1 MSIIFFLYRIPSY
14 TLNICFFTNFCSNT
28 KYVSAVKCVNIVQ
41 LKFLIWLLNL
51 SPVHKIRVSNSIPI
65 FRNFFEQNKW
75 LKKPCKV
82 YFWFKYFRLNH
93 NFLKVFWNYV
103 WWYLDMLCQS
113 SKYLHVQMLK
123 SIPKPKAAYQSVS
136 KNDQLWKTPSSAV
149 PPHIHLK
156 EPKKIH
162 IFSFTKHNIWP
173 VITLNFSNYKKCTFS
188 SLN

>member
-1 MSIIFFLYRIPSY
+1 
-14 TLNICFFTNFCSNT
+14 
-28 KYVSAVKCVNIVQ
+28 
-41 LKFLIWLLNL
+41 
-51 SPVHKIRVSNSIPI
+51 
-65 FRNFFEQNKW
+65 
-75 LKKPCKV
+75 
-82 YFWFKYFRLNH
+82 
-93 NFLKVFWNYV
+93 
-103 WWYLDMLCQS
+103 MLCQS

-156 EPKKIH
+156 EPKNTFFF
-162 IFSFTKHNIWP
+162 FSFTKHNIWP

>member
-1 MSIIFFLYRIPSY
+1 MYVC
-14 TLNICFFTNFCSNT
+14 TLNICFFTNFCPNT
-28 KYVSAVKCVNIVQ
+28 KHVSAVKCVNIVQ

-65 FRNFFEQNKW
+65 FGKSLNKIVTTKESRNH
-75 LKKPCKV
+75 CKV
-82 YFWFKYFRLNH
+82 CFWFTYFGLNH
-93 NFLKVFWNYV
+93 NFLKVFFWNYV

-156 EPKKIH
+156 EPKNTF
-162 IFSFTKHNIWP
+162 FSFTKHNIWP